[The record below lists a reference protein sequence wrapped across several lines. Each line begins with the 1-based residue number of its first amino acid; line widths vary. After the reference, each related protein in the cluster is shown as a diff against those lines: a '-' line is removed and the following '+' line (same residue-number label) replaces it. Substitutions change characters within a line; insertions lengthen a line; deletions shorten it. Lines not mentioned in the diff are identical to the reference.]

1 MATSNNNVI
10 ISRIQNRRGLKQDL
24 PQPLRAG
31 EIGLATDSKQVF
43 IGADTDDATSSIHNK
58 SLTFEKTTGAKDT
71 TKSIANNQI
80 IAFTVPHIRYPKG
93 TFDGVTK
100 TASYTPSTSKSYTL
114 SDGTNEVRTVFNAN
128 VANSYV
134 LSISSNLSFKAQEIN
149 VIKNGVE
156 LTGQN
161 TPTIA
166 GVPDSG
172 YDYVFNA
179 NTSTS
184 NTHTVSFRVAPD
196 TTDEIGISYYG
207 NTSVIRALD
216 GFNGANT
223 QIHAGATTQNFYD
236 RYGLAAYRQI
246 PTKYIRVSSATGKGY
261 IGLQYKHIAV
271 TADSVGV
278 IDTSSLNFGDLLV
291 SRDSMITNSAVISAS
306 GSTATITL
314 PSGHLYS
321 NTSIFDTTY
330 IQNADA
336 TDWINNKAVQVSNVQ
351 PTAMDITLPSAN
363 AWQTSRDVT
372 TAASD
377 GSVTTITGDTE
388 GLITGHYVR
397 FRGNNSTPF
406 GSTAYEVQSVG
417 VGSFTVTKSGIGVIT
432 TNLFYINY
440 GTTDGNNV
448 QITSAKHGLPASAPV
463 TIAGST
469 DTGNIANGSKTTAS
483 TLATTNTFFV
493 PTTSQVYA
501 NVTGT
506 FAVQLVDSAISHTPV
521 RSMDLSSATTLE
533 EASAV
538 VGGFND
544 DQAYW
549 SLNITPDT
557 TNSVYFT
564 HKEANSSV
572 PVDYHLHE
580 DAVGTLSELKL
591 TAGSYDKTSTV
602 KAKLENFLNDLLLD
616 PQTDLLYSV
625 DTNQQYNTGSF
636 DSTPNLGTY
645 NLDIDET
652 FNEMDFN
659 SRGEA
664 RDFSYILNS
673 LYYEKSGTSEASK
686 LKGLVNLKTNIEL
699 LTSQGAAS
707 MTSTS
712 SFDTPDSATLSSANT
727 AQNILALDITNGSPA
742 YDSFIIDYSVNFA
755 GVSSNYQRIGTLY
768 VTGYNNSGG
777 TTDVSIS
784 DRSSEV
790 TDLSGT
796 IQFSAT
802 ISGNTITVTGTHTIG
817 QSLKFNYL
825 TRRWN
830 SR

>member
-1 MATSNNNVI
+1 M
-10 ISRIQNRRGLKQDL
+10 
-24 PQPLRAG
+24 
-31 EIGLATDSKQVF
+31 
-43 IGADTDDATSSIHNK
+43 
-58 SLTFEKTTGAKDT
+58 
-71 TKSIANNQI
+71 
-80 IAFTVPHIRYPKG
+80 
-93 TFDGVTK
+93 
-100 TASYTPSTSKSYTL
+100 
-114 SDGTNEVRTVFNAN
+114 
-128 VANSYV
+128 
-134 LSISSNLSFKAQEIN
+134 
-149 VIKNGVE
+149 
-156 LTGQN
+156 
-161 TPTIA
+161 
-166 GVPDSG
+166 
-172 YDYVFNA
+172 
-179 NTSTS
+179 
-184 NTHTVSFRVAPD
+184 
-196 TTDEIGISYYG
+196 
-207 NTSVIRALD
+207 D

-432 TNLFYINY
+432 TNLFYIKY

-625 DTNQQYNTGSF
+625 ETNQQYNTGSF

-712 SFDTPDSATLSSANT
+712 SFDTPDSATLSSAST

>member
-43 IGADTDDATSSIHNK
+43 IGADTDDATSAIHNK

-80 IAFTVPHIRYPKG
+80 IAFTIPHIRYPKG

-100 TASYTPSTSKSYTL
+100 TTSYTPSTSKSYTI
-114 SDGTNEVRTVFNAN
+114 SDGTSEVRTVFNAN
-128 VANSYV
+128 VANNYV
-134 LSISSNLSFKAQEIN
+134 LSISSNLSFKAEEIN
-149 VIKNGVE
+149 VFKNGVA
-156 LTGQN
+156 LAGQN
-161 TPTIA
+161 SPTVV

-179 NTSTS
+179 SKETA
-184 NTHTVSFRVAPD
+184 NTHTVSFRVAPE

-236 RYGLAAYRQI
+236 RYDLATYRQI
-246 PTKYIRVSSATGKGY
+246 PTKYIRVSAETGKGY

-278 IDTSSLNFGDLLV
+278 IDTSSLTFGNLLV
-291 SRDSMITNSAVISAS
+291 SRDSMVVNSAGITAS
-306 GSTATITL
+306 GQTATVTIPT
-314 PSGHLYS
+314 GHLYS
-321 NTSIFDTTY
+321 NTSIFDNVY
-330 IQNADA
+330 VQNAGA
-336 TDWINNKAVQVSNVQ
+336 TDWINNKSIAVSNVQ
-351 PTAMDITLPSAN
+351 TTTMEITLPSGN
-363 AWQTSRDVT
+363 AWQTGRDCT
-372 TAASD
+372 SAASS
-377 GSVTTITGDTE
+377 GSTTTITGNTE
-388 GLITGHYVR
+388 GLTANDYIR

-406 GSTAYEVQSVG
+406 GTNAYQVQTVG
-417 VGSFTVTKSGIGVIT
+417 VGSFTVTKSGISIIST
-432 TNLFYINY
+432 DLFYINY
-440 GTTDGNNV
+440 GATDGNNV
-448 QITSAKHGLPASAPV
+448 QVTTTNHGLPASAPI

-469 DTGNIANGSKTTAS
+469 DATKIANASKTTAS
-483 TLATTNTFFV
+483 TLATTNSFFI
-493 PTTSQVYA
+493 PTTAQVLA

-506 FAVQLVDSAISHTPV
+506 FGVQLVDNAISHTPV
-521 RSMDLSSATTLE
+521 RSINLSGATTLS

-538 VGGFND
+538 ISGLSD

-557 TNSVYFT
+557 TNTVYFT

-580 DAVGTLSELKL
+580 DTAGTLGELKL
-591 TAGSYDKTSTV
+591 TAGAYNKTSTV

-616 PQTDLLYSV
+616 TQTDLLYSV
-625 DTNQQYNTGSF
+625 STNQQYNTGSF
-636 DSTPNLGTY
+636 DSTPNIGTY

-707 MTSTS
+707 LSATS
-712 SFDTPDSATLSSANT
+712 SFDTPESATITTANS
-727 AQNILALDITNGSPA
+727 NVIALDITNGSPA

-755 GVSSNYQRIGTLY
+755 GVSTNYQRIGTLY
-768 VTGYNNSGG
+768 ITGYNNSGG
-777 TTDVSIS
+777 TTEVSIS
-784 DRSSEV
+784 DRSSEA
-790 TDLSGT
+790 TDIAGT
-796 IQFSAT
+796 ITFSAI
-802 ISGNTITVTGTHTIG
+802 ISGNTITVRALHDLG